1 MFPLP
6 EAIKNIFSI
15 FKKNGFEIYLV
26 GGAVRDFLLGKKPKN
41 FDFTTNATPEKI
53 QSLFPNSFYHNT
65 YGTVSIPVEMEDS
78 FFFTKNH
85 R

>member
-1 MFPLP
+1 MFFLP

-26 GGAVRDFLLGKKPKN
+26 GGAVRDFLLGKNQKTLTLPPTLLQKKSN
-41 FDFTTNATPEKI
+41 RFFQI
-53 QSLFPNSFYHNT
+53 LFITIIMAQFQ
-65 YGTVSIPVEMEDS
+65 
-78 FFFTKNH
+78 F

>member
-26 GGAVRDFLLGKKPKN
+26 GGAVRDFLLGKNPKN
-41 FDFTTNATPEKI
+41 FDFTTNATQKKSNRFFQI
-53 QSLFPNSFYHNT
+53 LFITILMVQYRF
-65 YGTVSIPVEMEDS
+65 
-78 FFFTKNH
+78 